1 MAPKAAERRQRELA
15 AQKARAEALK
25 HLAITG
31 SGPSQRELLKQQ
43 QLRQKQTA
51 NTRSCLAQRRVLG
64 AQSQEPSATD
74 KFDPRLRDN
83 TLHVL
88 ALRRARD
95 LQQTQHVDQR
105 TEVYHLE
112 VKAPENQ
119 YSTPPMEWEKVE
131 NLASGNLYHW
141 NERTNETLWEQ
152 PGNSEV
158 QTKELADG
166 WEALPD
172 VTSGDIY
179 YWNQKTNETTWIRP
193 VASSVARV
201 SLAQAIE
208 AKAKLDNI
216 LKGSKNIGENIS
228 ANDQLKLQN
237 INKRE
242 VEDNYSE
249 ADSIYTYGHGQKRR
263 KCLLMKLHIL
273 LDNEL
278 ETDALMWLEDGLHFI
293 VQQKKEIK
301 LAQLL
306 GLRVCSL
313 HQVLEALNFDYA
325 EEDHESYT
333 VYRHQ
338 YFLRGNSNEI
348 DQIIPAEKYLAMPN
362 IAYSSELKPLEVRLS
377 LADSRVQSCE
387 VTIAPSHQLNKTIEL
402 RDASYY
408 QEVAG
413 FNVSMKENSWGDK
426 VDFLDEWSNHD
437 MNSPLWWSQRSDF
450 STICTDELSEMD
462 TLSQISAYYE

>member
-263 KCLLMKLHIL
+263 K
-273 LDNEL
+273 
-278 ETDALMWLEDGLHFI
+278 
-293 VQQKKEIK
+293 
-301 LAQLL
+301 
-306 GLRVCSL
+306 
-313 HQVLEALNFDYA
+313 
-325 EEDHESYT
+325 
-333 VYRHQ
+333 
-338 YFLRGNSNEI
+338 
-348 DQIIPAEKYLAMPN
+348 
-362 IAYSSELKPLEVRLS
+362 
-377 LADSRVQSCE
+377 
-387 VTIAPSHQLNKTIEL
+387 
-402 RDASYY
+402 
-408 QEVAG
+408 
-413 FNVSMKENSWGDK
+413 
-426 VDFLDEWSNHD
+426 
-437 MNSPLWWSQRSDF
+437 
-450 STICTDELSEMD
+450 
-462 TLSQISAYYE
+462 